1 MDSRPNPE
9 PKIPQEDLDEEIEN
23 QRGVIIAEEIFNLE
37 EITQQL
43 EMMKVLL
50 SLLLLC
56 LYFHSNAPSE
66 RDWTHQNLT
75 KKEG

>member
-1 MDSRPNPE
+1 MESLIASFKE
-9 PKIPQEDLDEEIEN
+9 TSSWTFFKQIEN

-56 LYFHSNAPSE
+56 LYFH
-66 RDWTHQNLT
+66 R
-75 KKEG
+75 

>member
-1 MDSRPNPE
+1 MLGNLNPLDG
-9 PKIPQEDLDEEIEN
+9 ITDYFIQENLLLNLFKQIEN
-23 QRGVIIAEEIFNLE
+23 QQGVIIAEEIFNLE

-56 LYFHSNAPSE
+56 LYFH
-66 RDWTHQNLT
+66 R
-75 KKEG
+75 

>member
-1 MDSRPNPE
+1 MESLIASFKE
-9 PKIPQEDLDEEIEN
+9 TCSWTFFKQIEN

-56 LYFHSNAPSE
+56 LHFH
-66 RDWTHQNLT
+66 R
-75 KKEG
+75 

>member
-1 MDSRPNPE
+1 MDSQPNPG

-23 QRGVIIAEEIFNLE
+23 QQGVIIAEEIFNLE
-37 EITQQL
+37 EITRQL

-56 LYFHSNAPSE
+56 LYFHSDAPFE
-66 RDWTHQNLT
+66 RD
-75 KKEG
+75 

>member
-1 MDSRPNPE
+1 MLWNLNPLDG
-9 PKIPQEDLDEEIEN
+9 ITDYFIQENLLLNLFKQIEN
-23 QRGVIIAEEIFNLE
+23 QQGVIIAEEIFNLE

-56 LYFHSNAPSE
+56 LYFH
-66 RDWTHQNLT
+66 R
-75 KKEG
+75 

>member
-1 MDSRPNPE
+1 MFWNPNPLDG
-9 PKIPQEDLDEEIEN
+9 ITDYFIQENLLLNLFKQIEN
-23 QRGVIIAEEIFNLE
+23 QQGVIIAEEIFNLE

-56 LYFHSNAPSE
+56 LYFH
-66 RDWTHQNLT
+66 R
-75 KKEG
+75 